1 MNSMFC
7 ILLDFSPDTS
17 RIFVDVGLGFHAE
30 FTLDEALCFIDSVE
44 TRLNG
49 YGNSFSYGGSVSTEF
64 LLHAI

>member
-7 ILLDFSPDTS
+7 ILLAFSPDTS

-30 FTLDEALCFIDSVE
+30 FTLDEALSFIDSVE

-49 YGNSFSYGGSVSTEF
+49 YGNSISYGGSVSTDF
-64 LLHAI
+64 SLHAI